1 MEATSAMET
10 TIAMEVL
17 RKTPLTA
24 GLGHP
29 ERRRLARLCRF
40 RKTDPGEI
48 LLREGNETT
57 HLGVVRSG
65 RVALRL
71 QVPGRGSPT
80 VLTVEAG
87 DVFGWSAV
95 VPPFRATTTAITIEP
110 SELLLFEARAL
121 RDALEEDEDL
131 AAALYPRLLR
141 AVARRLQATRLQL
154 LDMFAQAEDVAW

>member
-1 MEATSAMET
+1 MESVSTMEL
-10 TIAMEVL
+10 L

-29 ERRRLARLCRF
+29 ERRRLAALCRE
-40 RKTDPGEI
+40 RSADTGEI
-48 LLREGNETT
+48 LLREGSETT
-57 HLGVVRSG
+57 QLGVVRSG

-95 VPPFRATTTAITIEP
+95 VPPYRATSTAIAIEP
-110 SELLLFEARAL
+110 SELLVFEARAL
-121 RDALEEDEDL
+121 RDALDEDEDL

-141 AVARRLQATRLQL
+141 AVARRLEATRLQL
-154 LDMFAQAEDVAW
+154 LDVFARAEEAAW

>member
-1 MEATSAMET
+1 MET
-10 TIAMEVL
+10 VTAMEVL
-17 RKTPLTA
+17 RRTPLTA

-29 ERRRLARLCRF
+29 ERRRLAALCRV
-40 RKTDPGEI
+40 RTADSGEV
-48 LLREGNETT
+48 LLREGSETT
-57 HLGVVRSG
+57 QLGVVRSG

-95 VPPFRATTTAITIEP
+95 VPPYRATSTAIAIER
-110 SELLLFEARAL
+110 SELLVFEARAL
-121 RDALEEDEDL
+121 RDALDEDEDL

-141 AVARRLQATRLQL
+141 AVARRLEATRLQL
-154 LDMFAQAEDVAW
+154 LDVFARAEEAAW

>member
-1 MEATSAMET
+1 MESVSTMEL
-10 TIAMEVL
+10 L
-17 RKTPLTA
+17 RKTLLTA

-29 ERRRLARLCRF
+29 ELRRLAALCRE
-40 RKTDPGEI
+40 RSADTGEI
-48 LLREGNETT
+48 LLREGSETT
-57 HLGVVRSG
+57 QLGVVRSG

-95 VPPFRATTTAITIEP
+95 VPPYRATSTAIAIET
-110 SELLLFEARAL
+110 SELLVFEARAL
-121 RDALEEDEDL
+121 RDALDEDEDL

-141 AVARRLQATRLQL
+141 AVARRLEATRLQL
-154 LDMFAQAEDVAW
+154 LDVFARAEEAAW

>member
-1 MEATSAMET
+1 MESASTME
-10 TIAMEVL
+10 L
-17 RKTPLTA
+17 LQKTPLTA

-29 ERRRLARLCRF
+29 ERRRLAALSRERNAD
-40 RKTDPGEI
+40 TGEI
-48 LLREGNETT
+48 LLREGSETT
-57 HLGVVRSG
+57 QLGVVRSG

-95 VPPFRATTTAITIEP
+95 VPPYRATSTAIAIEP
-110 SELLLFEARAL
+110 SELLVFEARAL
-121 RDALEEDEDL
+121 RDALDEDEDL

-141 AVARRLQATRLQL
+141 AVARRLEATRLQL
-154 LDMFAQAEDVAW
+154 LDVFARAEEAAW

>member
-1 MEATSAMET
+1 MET
-10 TIAMEVL
+10 VSAMEVL

-29 ERRRLARLCRF
+29 ERRRLARLCQVRLAE
-40 RKTDPGEI
+40 PGEV
-48 LLREGNETT
+48 LLREGGETT
-57 HLGVVRSG
+57 RLGVVRSG

-95 VPPFRATTTAITIEP
+95 VPPYRATSTAIAIER
-110 SELLLFEARAL
+110 SELLVFEARAL
-121 RDALEEDEDL
+121 RDALDEDEDL
-131 AAALYPRLLR
+131 AAAIYPRLLR
-141 AVARRLQATRLQL
+141 AVARRLEATRLQL
-154 LDMFAQAEDVAW
+154 LDVFARAEEAAW

>member
-1 MEATSAMET
+1 MESVSTME
-10 TIAMEVL
+10 IL

-29 ERRRLARLCRF
+29 ERRRLAALCRV
-40 RKTDPGEI
+40 RTANSGEV
-48 LLREGNETT
+48 LLCEGSETT
-57 HLGVVRSG
+57 QLGVVRSG

-80 VLTVEAG
+80 VLTVEAD

-95 VPPFRATTTAITIEP
+95 VPPYRATSTAIAIEH
-110 SELLLFEARAL
+110 SELLVFEARAL

-141 AVARRLQATRLQL
+141 AVARRLEATRLQL
-154 LDMFAQAEDVAW
+154 LDVFARAEEAAW